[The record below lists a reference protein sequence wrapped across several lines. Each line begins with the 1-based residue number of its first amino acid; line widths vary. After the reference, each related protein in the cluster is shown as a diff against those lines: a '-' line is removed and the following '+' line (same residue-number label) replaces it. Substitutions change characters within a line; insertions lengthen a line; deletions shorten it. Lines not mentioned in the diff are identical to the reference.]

1 VLLNIGITD
10 LELDV
15 RRRVTPHDSRLG
27 TEEMSTYDLATVLKL
42 ARDLEE
48 RLNRIL
54 DYLPG
59 P

>member
-1 VLLNIGITD
+1 
-10 LELDV
+10 
-15 RRRVTPHDSRLG
+15 
-27 TEEMSTYDLATVLKL
+27 MSTYELATVLKL